1 MLSIIIPCFN
11 EEKSVGRYSE
21 ELFPPLAALGT
32 PFEVLAVD
40 DGSGDGTAA
49 ALNDLS
55 KTHPLR
61 LLSHEENK
69 GLGAALRTGFE
80 AASGEWIVTLD
91 ADLTFHPSQIRELMT
106 RQKETGADLVAGSP
120 FLDAQGM
127 REVPWARRFPSLM
140 INAFYRGLFS
150 RLLTSYTPIFRLYR
164 SSTLKVMTLTSEGF
178 EINAEIAARFL
189 LAKKSVA
196 EAPAALTVRQE
207 GVSKLGR
214 LRELGAHARLIAK
227 LLSGD

>member
-11 EEKSVGRYSE
+11 EEHSVARYPE
-21 ELFPPLAALGT
+21 ELFPPLSALGT

-40 DGSGDGTAA
+40 DGSSDGTAA
-49 ALNDLS
+49 ALKDLC
-55 KTHPLR
+55 KDHPLR
-61 LLSHEENK
+61 LLSHVENK

-91 ADLTFHPSQIRELMT
+91 ADLTFHPSQIRELMA

-120 FLDAQGM
+120 FLKSAGT
-127 REVPWARRFPSLM
+127 REVPWARRLPSLM
-140 INAFYRGLFS
+140 VNAFYRGLFS
-150 RLLTSYTPIFRLYR
+150 RLLTAYTPIFRLYR
-164 SSTLKVMTLTSEGF
+164 SSALKTLTLNSEGF

-196 EAPAALTVRQE
+196 ETPAVLTVRRE

-214 LRELGAHARLIAK
+214 LRELGRHARLIAR
-227 LLSGD
+227 LLSSG